1 MGTGMTESVL
11 FVCAQ
16 NICRSP
22 LMAAAFQEALRAES
36 ELGLGGPDWA
46 VESVGTMAPEGRR
59 ACRVSVGIVPA
70 AAAHR
75 SVRLDAEDLD
85 VADLVIAASLEER
98 SLIARMRPQARS
110 RAFTL
115 REALLLSEQRIA
127 ASSLAE
133 YAAVLDSRR
142 GTLDLPRPSSLP
154 WRRAADPLDVVDV
167 HQLGTRA
174 HRSGLEKA
182 ATDTR
187 LFASRLRRDLAP
199 ST

>member
-1 MGTGMTESVL
+1 MTESVL

-22 LMAAAFQEALRAES
+22 LMAAAFQEALRAEG
-36 ELGLGGPDWA
+36 ELGLGASEWA
-46 VESVGTMAPEGRR
+46 VESVGTVASEGRR
-59 ACRVSVGIVPA
+59 ACRVSVEIVPA
-70 AAAHR
+70 AADHH
-75 SVRLDAEDLD
+75 SVRLEAEDLD

-98 SLIARMRPQARS
+98 SLIARLRPQARS

-115 REALLLSEQRIA
+115 REALLLGEQRIT

-142 GTLDLPRPSSLP
+142 GTLDLPTPSSLP
-154 WRRAADPLDVVDV
+154 WRSADDPLDVVDV

-174 HRSGLEKA
+174 HRKGLEKA
-182 ATDTR
+182 AADTR
-187 LFASRLRRDLAP
+187 LLAARLRRDLAP
-199 ST
+199 AT